1 MVIPT
6 RTYTYEVHANDGQ
19 TFQISEISEPQI
31 SKSAASAYRHQ
42 SICKLISHLNQ
53 SSLQRRYKG
62 AITTGVRRAV
72 YSLQVASRCRCVLS
86 HISGSTR
93 HTTPARVGAKQIF
106 CKVGWKEDILPYQ
119 VPLQYRIGRQN
130 KRQAGRQRGSRD
142 NKKEDGVSSIAR
154 KILP

>member
-1 MVIPT
+1 M
-6 RTYTYEVHANDGQ
+6 Q
-19 TFQISEISEPQI
+19 TTARPSRFHSASEISG
-31 SKSAASAYRHQ
+31 SRRATNLHHQ
-42 SICKLISHLNQ
+42 VISHLNQ

-130 KRQAGRQRGSRD
+130 KRQAGRQRGSRG
-142 NKKEDGVSSIAR
+142 NKKEDEDSSIDRNFCR
-154 KILP
+154 KSSTRS